1 MNKEAKERYKLIDRY
16 ILLKYLKTFILAMAL
31 IIVIVITFDVSEK
44 LDDFLKNSA
53 PLNEI
58 IFQYYVNFIPEFVN
72 MYSPLFVF
80 IAVLFFTSK
89 MAGNTEIIAI
99 LGSGISYKRL
109 LQPYLHGSL
118 ILALAVLIIGNLV
131 IPVSNRH
138 LIDFEHKY
146 VKTMTRS
153 YYSNLHFQTAKNVQI
168 YTEAYDANQNSAREF
183 MRDEYND
190 EGQLKERITART
202 IQYDSINDN
211 WFYSYLAQHT
221 FEPEEKLVHKER
233 GEIKLDLTPIDFDR
247 ASIDITTL
255 ITPALIKHIKSEK
268 LRGSGSVKECKIELY
283 QRLLNPLAVIVMT
296 FIGVAI
302 SSRKTR
308 GGIGAH
314 LAIGIAIA
322 FGFIVFMKV
331 STVFA
336 INGGLSPFLAVLLPQ
351 VVFGIA
357 AVCLIKTAPK

>member
-1 MNKEAKERYKLIDRY
+1 MNKEAKERYTLIDRY
-16 ILLKYLKTFILAMAL
+16 ILLKYLKTFILALAL

-58 IFQYYVNFIPEFVN
+58 IFQYYMNFIPEFVN
-72 MYSPLFVF
+72 MYSPLFIF
-80 IAVLFFTSK
+80 ISVLFFTSK

-99 LGSGISYKRL
+99 LGSGISYRRL

-118 ILALAVLIIGNLV
+118 ILAIVVFILGNFV

-138 LIDFEHKY
+138 LIEFEHNY
-146 VKTMTRS
+146 IKTMTRS
-153 YYSNLHFQTAKNVQI
+153 YYSNLHFQTDKNVQI
-168 YTEAYDANQNSAREF
+168 YTEAYDATQRSAREF
-183 MRDEYND
+183 QRDIYDD
-190 EGQLKERITART
+190 EGRLMERITART
-202 IQYDSINDN
+202 IQYDSVENK
-211 WFYSYLAQHT
+211 WFYSYLSKHV
-221 FEPEEKLVHKER
+221 FLPKESLVNKPR
-233 GEIKLDLTPIDFDR
+233 GLIELDLKPIDFDR

-255 ITPALIKHIKSEK
+255 NTLDLLDHIEYER
-268 LRGSGSVKECKIELY
+268 LRGSGAVKECKIELY

-308 GGIGAH
+308 GGIGVH
-314 LAIGIAIA
+314 LAIGISIA
-322 FGFIVFMKV
+322 FGFIVFMKI

-336 INGGLSPFLAVLLPQ
+336 INGGLSPFMAVLLPQ
-351 VVFGIA
+351 LIFGVA
-357 AVCLIKTAPK
+357 AACLIKTAPK